1 MVYFISSNKQYL
13 DAQLIKT
20 MLIKNRS
27 LHRCMPSVSKNGE
40 FPRVRH
46 SVNINEMMWGPLKLP
61 LHVRLRLKIAPASW
75 HVMLGL
81 QVAGKTDYPGQAT
94 GALFSLNL
102 TFKGSFKL
110 PLNVRLTRERLTSV
124 EVQMGEV
131 TKRHS
136 ASISILEARRP

>member
-1 MVYFISSNKQYL
+1 
-13 DAQLIKT
+13 
-20 MLIKNRS
+20 MLS
-27 LHRCMPSVSKNGE
+27 DPFTVE
-40 FPRVRH
+40 FPLTFMLWLCSEKQMTVDDMWMTT
-46 SVNINEMMWGPLKLP
+46 VFYTITLNINVSGNSMVNGSLMKLH
-61 LHVRLRLKIAPASW
+61 LDVRLRLKIAPAGW
-75 HVMLGL
+75 HVILGR